1 MKVVAAAVD
10 PARRPDVL
18 LRKRRPEGEQMSA
31 WWPIGAFVVISA
43 IVIALMNF
51 VSHSS
56 PAARTVASA
65 GAVSRRSPRAVRVR

>member
-51 VSHSS
+51 V
-56 PAARTVASA
+56 PG
-65 GAVSRRSPRAVRVR
+65 GA